1 MAREFELRTV
11 AFKGGEICYRLERK
25 RVKNLNL
32 RVGPEG
38 VFASASSEIEAAE
51 VDGFVAS
58 KGDYILAA
66 LREFESYALRTPSPK
81 RYVSGESFTILG
93 RRVRLRVQQGAS
105 KAATAIAYDGV
116 FLTVT
121 VADPDDYGTK
131 RLLVTDYFERLCRE
145 TYNEIVAEKY
155 PLVRKYGAPR
165 PTVRIREMETRWG
178 SCSAKTGVIT
188 FNKRLIAAPRFCVEY
203 VAIHELCHL
212 IYPNHSKDFYA
223 LLTTFVPDWQE
234 RRKIL
239 NELSPFRL

>member
-1 MAREFELRTV
+1 MTRKFELRTV
-11 AFKGGEICYRLERK
+11 AFKGEEIRYRLERK

-32 RVGPEG
+32 RVNPDG
-38 VFASASSEIEAAE
+38 VFASASPEVDGAE
-51 VDGFVAS
+51 VDGFIAC

-66 LREFESYALRTPSPK
+66 LREFAKETRCAPSPK
-81 RYVSGESFTILG
+81 KYVSGESFDILG
-93 RRVRLRVQQGAS
+93 RRVRLRVAQGAPTS
-105 KAATAIAYDGV
+105 PDAIACDGT
-116 FLTVT
+116 FLTLT
-121 VADPDDYGTK
+121 VADPSDYGKK
-131 RLLVTDYFERLCRE
+131 RRLVVDFFERLCRE
-145 TYNEIVAEKY
+145 TFNEIVAENY

-239 NELSPFRL
+239 NALIPGWL